1 MVRFLSRSLAIYQY
15 LLIAFLAVGLPVATS
30 MAYTFYERQQ
40 QQALSAMNAV
50 VALADIVAANTFRLI
65 SDSRETLQ
73 LLAARPALQK
83 LDARQCDPVLTH
95 IKEILPRFA
104 NLATLDAE
112 GNLVCS
118 AIKQGGDKPVSLAT
132 MDVYLETK
140 KSNQFYL
147 GPPHTGPLSG
157 KLVLTMAQPIQTSDH
172 QFNGVIGASLDL
184 AQYQLLPEHM
194 VLPEGVSVVAIAE
207 NHLVIARSRNSSE
220 QLGMPF
226 SESSALQ
233 GLTNGRVIGRAT
245 SNRVQGGGI
254 AVAQVGDTSWRIV
267 ATQDDKNFIL
277 VQRAQIMWQSF
288 FIFII
293 TLMVIMVIYFLLR
306 FISLPLRQMAHA
318 VSMIAKGDSAARL
331 KTDGP
336 KELAIVAA
344 QFNLALDVRDRAKSA
359 LSESEYRWK
368 FAIEGAGDGLWDWD
382 VATGKVFFSKRL
394 KEMFGFSEA
403 EFSDSLSDWERRIH
417 PDDTSRTWAAMR
429 AHLDG
434 TTPNY
439 DSEHRVRCK
448 NGSWKW
454 ILDRGLVVN
463 RNADG
468 IALRMIGTHSDVTER
483 VLKNLVLN
491 ETFNKISNL
500 QLAIDE
506 HAIVAITNAQGII
519 THANEKFCQIS
530 QYSRAELLGQDHRMI
545 NSGHHPKGFM
555 RELWRTITKGDVWKG
570 EIMNRAKDGSYYWVD
585 TTLVPFLNDDGKILQ
600 FFAIRRDIT
609 EQKSLMLAMRQSADQ
624 LRALAAYQ
632 SRVKEDERKRIAR
645 EIHDDLGGTLT
656 GIQSYLSVLIGRAQR
671 QAAPVDQ
678 ILMVAST
685 MTNQAIDTVR
695 KLITELRPSVL
706 DQLGIW
712 AALESHAMQVAQRNE
727 LVCSCLIEPAL
738 EFVELDADAS
748 TAAFRIVQELMT
760 NVIRHAEASQI
771 IIRARQCGAWIEI
784 EVEDNGKGIQ
794 TNQLATGKSWGI
806 IGMHERA
813 QQCHGDLSIR
823 QAAQVGTLCGTLAV
837 LRLPLGQVDD

>member
-15 LLIAFLAVGLPVATS
+15 LLLALLAVGLPVATL

-50 VALADIVAANTFRLI
+50 ATLSDIVAANTFRQI
-65 SDSRETLQ
+65 SDSREILQ

-83 LDARQCDPVLTH
+83 LDALQCDSVLTH

-132 MDVYLETK
+132 TDVYIETK
-140 KSNQFYL
+140 KRNQFYL
-147 GPPHTGPLSG
+147 GSPHTGPLSG
-157 KLVLTMAQPIQTSDH
+157 KLVLGMAQPIQTSDH
-172 QFNGVIGASLDL
+172 RFKGVIGASLDL

-194 VLPEGVSVVAIAE
+194 LLPEGVSVVAIAE

-226 SESSALQ
+226 SESSAVQ
-233 GLTNGRVIGRAT
+233 GVANGRF
-245 SNRVQGGGI
+245 NRHAAGSAAKGGGI
-254 AVAQVGDTSWRIV
+254 AVSQVGDTSWRIV
-267 ATQDDKNFIL
+267 AIQDDKNFML
-277 VQRAQIMWQSF
+277 VQRSQILWQSF

-306 FISLPLRQMAHA
+306 FISLPLRQMAQA
-318 VSMIAKGDSAARL
+318 VSMIAKGDSVARL

-344 QFNLALDVRDRAKSA
+344 QFNRALDVRDRAKSA

-382 VATGKVFFSKRL
+382 VTTGKVFFSKRL
-394 KEMFGFSEA
+394 KEMFGFTEA

-429 AHLDG
+429 AHIDG
-434 TTPNY
+434 ITPHY
-439 DSEHRVRCK
+439 ESEHRVRCK

-463 RNADG
+463 RNVAG

-545 NSGHHPKGFM
+545 NSGHHAKSFM
-555 RELWRTITKGDVWKG
+555 RELWRTITKGEVWKG

-609 EQKSLMLAMRQSADQ
+609 EQKSMMLAMRQSADQ

-671 QAAPVDQ
+671 QTAPVDQ
-678 ILMVAST
+678 ILMVASS
-685 MTNQAIDTVR
+685 MTDQAINTVR

-712 AALESHAMQVAQRNE
+712 AALESHAMQVAQRNQ

-771 IIRARQCGAWIEI
+771 VIRARQCGAWIEI

-794 TNQLATGKSWGI
+794 PNQLVAGKSWGI

-823 QAAQVGTLCGTLAV
+823 LAAQGGTLAV